1 MPGNRKNVG
10 FAYIRSPQGGL
21 SHAVT
26 AEHQSV
32 QLIQLTNY
40 LVKVVKSMTQAFP
53 HALPRRNRR
62 SSQVS
67 LISMREEMCVPVC
80 HTESKDFA
88 VQPQGTKMLL
98 EGEKHPY

>member
-1 MPGNRKNVG
+1 M
-10 FAYIRSPQGGL
+10 
-21 SHAVT
+21 HAVT
-26 AEHQSV
+26 AENHSV

-40 LVKVVKSMTQAFP
+40 LVKVVKSMRQAFP

-67 LISMREEMCVPVC
+67 LISTREEMCVPVC

-88 VQPQGTKMLL
+88 VQPKEQKCSWRGKNTLTKLKR
-98 EGEKHPY
+98 EERKERNP

>member
-1 MPGNRKNVG
+1 MPGNRKTVG
-10 FAYIRSPQGGL
+10 FAYIRSPRGGL

-26 AEHQSV
+26 AENQSV

-40 LVKVVKSMTQAFP
+40 LVKVVKSMRQAFP

-67 LISMREEMCVPVC
+67 LILTREEMCVPVC

-88 VQPQGTKMLL
+88 VQPKGTKMLL